1 MTKNIFIKQKNIYSK
16 GMGLIEIIIGTSII
30 SLSMVGLITAFNLFI
45 RAGLANTDKI
55 QAIYLLEE
63 SSEAFRHM
71 RDGGWAVNI
80 SSLSKN
86 NPYYLALGGSSWTA
100 TTTSSLIDDMFN
112 RTITIY
118 DVYRRDSDSD
128 IVASTSP
135 DSKTL
140 DPNIVQITT
149 NVTWNKGGVNSTT
162 YLTNMFNN

>member
-1 MTKNIFIKQKNIYSK
+1 MKNIFIKQKNINSN
-16 GMGLIEIIIGTSII
+16 GIGLIEIIIGTSII
-30 SLSMVGLITAFNLFI
+30 SLSMVGLIAAFNLFI
-45 RAGLANTDKI
+45 RAGLANTNKI

-71 RDGGWAVNI
+71 RDSGWTINI
-80 SSLSKN
+80 NSLSKST
-86 NPYYLALGGSSWTA
+86 PYYLSLESSSWVA
-100 TTTSSLIDDMFN
+100 TTTTALIDGVFD

-118 DVYRRDSDSD
+118 DVYRRDSDND

-149 NVTWNKGGVNSTT
+149 SVAWDKGDVNSTT
-162 YLTNMFNN
+162 YLTNMLNN

>member
-1 MTKNIFIKQKNIYSK
+1 MIKNTSK

-30 SLSMVGLITAFNLFI
+30 SLSMVGLIAAFNLFI
-45 RAGLANTDKI
+45 RAGLANTEKI

-71 RDGGWAVNI
+71 RDGGWTVNI
-80 SSLSKN
+80 DSLSKDVS
-86 NPYYLALGGSSWTA
+86 YHLALESSSWIA
-100 TTTSSLIDDMFN
+100 TTTASLIDGVFD
-112 RTITIY
+112 RTAVVY

-149 NVTWNKGGVNSTT
+149 NVIWNNGSVNSTT
-162 YLTNMFNN
+162 YLTNMLNN